1 LTWRDTKAAL
11 VMFNRNKNFTAVVKK
26 MVETATQETETRFR
40 YVFASKDDPAHE
52 IILNVMAVNVPNPVE
67 P

>member
-1 LTWRDTKAAL
+1 
-11 VMFNRNKNFTAVVKK
+11 MFNRNKNFTAVVKK